1 MAMLPV
7 LSIQDCISYP
17 PYMTV
22 VDKEIA
28 KMERDPAWRWVLKR
42 RREALGLS
50 QEVLAANTGDLMKQ
64 SDVSRIENAHR
75 HPIYDLTVAQLY
87 AYITALEWTVD
98 EFEEETGLRPMSGQP
113 LVRVE
118 PEDDK
123 RRHVPVYDGVGAGPG
138 FSFGE
143 VIDTVSVPKH
153 WKGNYCAF
161 VVRGDSM
168 SPTIQS
174 GAVVVVKMGE
184 PGKLGDTVLAYHPDH
199 DLIIKKLVITTEEER
214 KAVLASTNPDYADI
228 LICDGCE
235 IKGVVKRII
244 PRPIDL

>member
-1 MAMLPV
+1 MLSV
-7 LSIQDCISYP
+7 LSIQDSTLYAP
-17 PYMTV
+17 FMTV

-28 KMERDPAWRWVLKR
+28 KSERDPEWRWVLKR

-50 QEVLAANTGDLMKQ
+50 QEMLAANTGDLVKQ
-64 SDVSRIENAHR
+64 SDVSRVENAHR
-75 HPIYDLTVAQLY
+75 HPIFDLTVAQLN
-87 AYITALEWTVD
+87 AYIQALEWSMD
-98 EFEEETGLRPMSGQP
+98 EFEEETGLRPFNGQP

-118 PEDDK
+118 PEDDS
-123 RRHVPVYDGVGAGPG
+123 RRRVSVYDGVGAGPG

-143 VIDTVSVPKH
+143 VIDVVNIPKG

-199 DLIIKKLVITTEEER
+199 ELVIKKLVITTEKER
-214 KAVLASTNPDYADI
+214 KAVLASNNPNYADI